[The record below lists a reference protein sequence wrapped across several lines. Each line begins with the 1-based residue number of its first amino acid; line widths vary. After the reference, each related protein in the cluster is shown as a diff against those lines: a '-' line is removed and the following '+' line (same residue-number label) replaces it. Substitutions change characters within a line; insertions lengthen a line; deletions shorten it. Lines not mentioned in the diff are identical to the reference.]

1 MHYTLHM
8 TPRCNL
14 RCDYCYVNHD
24 EENESK
30 SACAESA
37 RVGVIN
43 GDSANNNVA
52 NSDAANIDTT
62 GSNAACNDMTGVD
75 MTRET
80 ARAVV
85 DLAGWEAKRAGLIF
99 FGGEPLLLRDLII
112 DTVAYAHSCEHNGG
126 CRYFFK
132 ITTNGL
138 LLDDSFLDF
147 ACRENLFIALSI
159 DGVKEA
165 HDAHRVDCSGR
176 GSYDRVKNAARR
188 LLAVKP
194 YSPAMMT
201 IRPDTLPFYAAGVE
215 SLFSLGFAYII
226 ASLDYSADWEETY
239 LAELERQYQLL
250 AQLYERKTLAEEK
263 FYFSPFEVKISS
275 HINNRTYCHER
286 CELGLRQLSVGPDGT
301 LYPCVQ
307 FVGDRKFRLG
317 DVLSG
322 IDEKAR
328 QALYHRNEVEKPGCD
343 RCVIKAR
350 CNHHCACLNRQATG
364 SIDEVSPMLCAHERI
379 VLPIADQLAE
389 RLYTKG
395 SAIFIQKQYNDF
407 YPLLSYVEDRN

>member
-8 TPRCNL
+8 TPRCNM
-14 RCDYCYVNHD
+14 RCDYCYVNH
-24 EENESK
+24 
-30 SACAESA
+30 
-37 RVGVIN
+37 G
-43 GDSANNNVA
+43 
-52 NSDAANIDTT
+52 DAASIDTT
-62 GSNAACNDMTGVD
+62 GSNAAGSDMTVDDMAGVD

-85 DLAGWEAKRAGLIF
+85 DLAGKSANRAGLIF

-112 DTVAYAHSCEHNGG
+112 DTVAYAHFCERKGG

-147 ACRENLFIALSI
+147 ACRENLFVALSI

-165 HDAHRVDCSGR
+165 HDAHRLDCG
-176 GSYDRVKNAARR
+176 GKESYERVKDAAQR

-215 SLFSLGFAYII
+215 SLFSLGFSYII
-226 ASLDYSADWEETY
+226 ASLDYSADWEEKH

-250 AQLYERKTLAEEK
+250 AQLYEHKTLAEEK

-317 DVLSG
+317 DVQSG
-322 IDEKAR
+322 IDEKTR
-328 QALYHRNEVEKPGCD
+328 QALYHRNEAEKPGCD
-343 RCVIKAR
+343 RCAIKAR

-389 RLYTKG
+389 RLYTKD